1 MKCLFQV
8 LLTAS
13 VAGFQSELAVISE
26 LEKSLRKLSIT
37 PSKALG
43 QNFLTDPNVSA
54 WIVDQ
59 LKPCIHD
66 VVIEIGPGMGALTE
80 HLVGRVKM
88 LYLVEVDGRL
98 ARYQAEKY
106 ADREDVEVIKAD
118 AVGLDLRR
126 FFVDGPVKLIGN
138 LPYSCGGE
146 IIRNFLPHLHP
157 TPVCEA
163 VLMLQKEVAE
173 RICTG
178 PGSRAYGKNSVRVQA
193 GWRPQIIRELPP
205 EDFHPAPTIDSAIVH
220 FKKRDPGELPPFD
233 ARIFDR
239 VVRQGFSQRRKQM
252 KKLLDTGGLD
262 WGEVCEKMGW
272 EPSVRAEQV
281 SVEAWIELARLLDP
295 HPLKDNPQSGDEMFD
310 LVDEQNVVIGQERR
324 AVVHAEGL
332 RHRAMHLFA
341 FNKRGDLFLQKR
353 SMLKDAC
360 PGLWDSS
367 AAGHLDVGESYVDC
381 AVRELQEELG
391 VEAEVEKIG
400 EIRAKEETGWEFV
413 ELFRCEH
420 GGPFSFPSSEI
431 EGGLFFPQELI
442 REWIERRPQD
452 FAPGF
457 VECWRCL

>member
-1 MKCLFQV
+1 M
-8 LLTAS
+8 AR
-13 VAGFQSELAVISE
+13 FQSELTAISE
-26 LEKSLRKLSIT
+26 LENSLRKLSIT

-43 QNFLTDPNVSA
+43 QNFLTDPSVSA

-59 LKPCIHD
+59 LQPSIED
-66 VVIEIGPGMGALTE
+66 VVIEVGPGMGALTE
-80 HLVGRVKM
+80 HLAGRVKK

-98 ARYQAEKY
+98 AHYLAGRF

-157 TPVCEA
+157 TPICEA

-173 RICTG
+173 RICIG

-205 EDFHPAPTIDSAIVH
+205 EYFHPAPTIDSAIVH
-220 FKKRDPGELPPFD
+220 FQKREPGELPPFD

-252 KKLLDTGGLD
+252 KKLLDTGDLS
-262 WGEVCEKMGW
+262 WGDVCEEFGW
-272 EPSVRAEQV
+272 ETSVRAEQV
-281 SVEAWIELARLLDP
+281 AVEDWVALARLLDP

-310 LVDEQNVVIGQERR
+310 LVDEQNVVIGRERR
-324 AVVHAEGL
+324 AVVHAEGM
-332 RHRAMHLFA
+332 RHRAVHVFA
-341 FNKRGDLFLQKR
+341 LNKRGDLFVQKR
-353 SMLKDAC
+353 SILKDAC

-367 AAGHLDVGESYVDC
+367 AAGHLDLGESYADC
-381 AVRELQEELG
+381 AVRELEEELG
-391 VEAEVEKIG
+391 VVAEVEKLA
-400 EIRAKEETGWEFV
+400 EISASEETGWEFV
-413 ELFRCEH
+413 ELFKCEH
-420 GGPFSFPSSEI
+420 GGPFSFPCSEI

-442 REWIERRPQD
+442 REWVAARPQD

-457 VECWRCL
+457 LECWRHL